1 MHFHSRTRTRNAWDR
16 RAIPYTTEEHTV
28 TVIGFDS
35 LAGTVTVVDVGVG
48 IRRTISTAAFA
59 AAIATFGGMGVAV
72 W

>member
-1 MHFHSRTRTRNAWDR
+1 MGGPSPTPPKST
-16 RAIPYTTEEHTV
+16 PS
-28 TVIGFDS
+28 TVIGFNS

-59 AAIATFGGMGVAV
+59 AAIATFEGMGVAV

>member
-1 MHFHSRTRTRNAWDR
+1 M
-16 RAIPYTTEEHTV
+16 
-28 TVIGFDS
+28 IGFDF
-35 LAGTVTVVDVGVG
+35 LAGPVTVVDVGVG